1 MVNLQQVSE
10 WTGLRAVEFHYGHIH
25 MMELTDMT
33 KETSRHI
40 PDFPLYIKAQAE
52 GNPSFSLMYKNKLF
66 ISFGVVP
73 FWDGFGEAWM
83 VPSKR
88 INTAPVPLVRAGR
101 GFFQHIGTAM
111 GLRRLQFMVH
121 SRHLQAIRFAETL
134 YFKKEATLA
143 KYGPD
148 GSDYYVM
155 TRFYS

>member
-1 MVNLQQVSE
+1 
-10 WTGLRAVEFHYGHIH
+10 
-25 MMELTDMT
+25 
-33 KETSRHI
+33 
-40 PDFPLYIKAQAE
+40 
-52 GNPSFSLMYKNKLF
+52 
-66 ISFGVVP
+66 
-73 FWDGFGEAWM
+73 
-83 VPSKR
+83 
-88 INTAPVPLVRAGR
+88 LVRAGR

-143 KYGPD
+143 RYGPD